1 MFTHILVATDGSELS
16 HKAEDTGLK
25 LARSLGAKL
34 SYVTVRIPFQIY
46 TFEVGVTPDV
56 FENYEAKTK
65 ASAQEILNRVAAQAA
80 AVGLKATTHELT
92 SEYPYEII
100 LDLAKTQS
108 CDLIVMASHG
118 RRGLSA
124 MLLGSETTKLLTHS
138 ALPVLVCK

>member
-16 HKAEDTGLK
+16 HKAEATGLQ

-65 ASAQEILNRVAAQAA
+65 ASAQEILNRVTAQAA

-92 SEYPYEII
+92 SEFPYEVI

-138 ALPVLVCK
+138 SLPVLVCK